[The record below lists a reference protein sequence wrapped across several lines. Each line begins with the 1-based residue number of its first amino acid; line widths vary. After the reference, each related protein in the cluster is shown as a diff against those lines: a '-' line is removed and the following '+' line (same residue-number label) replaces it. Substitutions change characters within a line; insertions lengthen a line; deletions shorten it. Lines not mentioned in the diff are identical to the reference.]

1 MNSTDSLFL
10 TARGSVITFI
20 MAQKW
25 ILPLLIKFWHWL
37 KGEKKEFDKKNFD
50 GSKELY
56 NYKKSVIETQ
66 EQQFQVLLNQITNLE
81 EELTKYAN
89 ELQTLRTTILRL
101 NSRLYDKSLLI
112 AELQKNSCCVEG
124 CPHRELCKNNLNK
137 IDDLDETEG

>member
-1 MNSTDSLFL
+1 MNGTDSLIL
-10 TARGSVITFI
+10 ASIGSIITFI
-20 MAQKW
+20 TAQKW
-25 ILPLLIKFWHWL
+25 VFPMLVKFWDWL
-37 KGEKKEFDKKNFD
+37 TNKKKDFDKKNFD
-50 GSKELY
+50 GSKELVD
-56 NYKKSVIETQ
+56 YKKSVIETQ

-112 AELQKNSCCVEG
+112 AELQKNSCCVEQ
-124 CPHRELCKNNLNK
+124 CPHRVLCKNNLNK